1 MEKQLICWYWIL
13 DERPW
18 GISKWELIEK
28 GKNID
33 IGKEQKV
40 ESRSRLGRQ
49 VEMKIAFAL
58 IEGMSRISGRF
69 LFCFKRLGVT
79 HGMAEHR
86 NGGFKCHVLIRIE
99 VCLH

>member
-28 GKNID
+28 GRKIN

-40 ESRSRLGRQ
+40 DSRSRLGGQ
-49 VEMKIAFAL
+49 VEMKIAFA
-58 IEGMSRISGRF
+58 
-69 LFCFKRLGVT
+69 
-79 HGMAEHR
+79 
-86 NGGFKCHVLIRIE
+86 
-99 VCLH
+99 